1 MVETFSLCGPWTLE
15 EALGQREIPAQVP
28 GSVLHDLLENGLIPD
43 PFQGENEYD
52 ARDLF
57 DRDYAYTRSF
67 QLSAAFLARE
77 HVTLYCQ
84 GLDTLATVYIN
95 GQEAGQADN
104 MHRSWRFD
112 VKRLLR
118 SGENRIRVVFA
129 SPNRFLRQAVAAD
142 PEVTYEAA
150 GTMRGNY
157 ALRKAHCMFGWDWG
171 PHLPDAGIWRP
182 VSLLGVEGARLPSVQ
197 VRQHHQH
204 GRVKLS
210 IQPEPDYVT
219 AQDITYTV
227 ELTGPQGQVEI
238 FEGSPAEILIEHPQ
252 LWWPHGYGEQPL
264 YTLKVTAFSQ
274 GKELD
279 SWQRRIGL
287 RTMTIAREKDEHGES
302 FAHEVNGVK
311 IFAMGAD
318 YIPEDNIL
326 SRVTP
331 QRTRKLLEQCVAANF
346 NCVRVWGGGYYPS
359 DAFYDICDELG
370 LVVWQDFMFACAV
383 YNLTEDF
390 AHNIRAEVID
400 NVKRLRHHASL
411 GLWCG
416 NNEMEMFVDQGE
428 WVRTIKQKADYI
440 RMYEYLIPEVL
451 RKLDPDTFYWPA
463 SPSSGG
469 GFDEPNDPARG
480 DVHYW
485 SVWHGQLPFSEYR
498 KHQFRYLSEFGF
510 ESLPCLSTVKTFA
523 QPEDWNLFSNV
534 MERHQRCARGSMLI
548 LSYLQQ
554 MFLYPTRFETALYAS
569 QLLQGEAI
577 RYGVEHFRRIRG
589 VCMGAVYWQ
598 LNDCWPVASWAS
610 IDYTGRW
617 KALHYYAKRFFAPV
631 LLSCCEEGMLS
642 QEPNINAEPYDM
654 EKSIRLS
661 VANETRQ
668 DRAFVVKWALRDK
681 RGAIQREETISL
693 TVPALSS
700 VWLDKVELPDVDI
713 YEDYVSYDLFEN
725 GQRLS
730 GGTVIFSLPKYF
742 HYADPQLTCRVEGD
756 EIVVT
761 AQAYAKSV
769 EVQNENEDLLLS
781 DNYFDMNAGET
792 RVKVLSGSTENLRLR
807 SVYDIH

>member
-1 MVETFSLCGPWTLE
+1 MC
-15 EALGQREIPAQVP
+15 I
-28 GSVLHDLLENGLIPD
+28 
-43 PFQGENEYD
+43 
-52 ARDLF
+52 RD
-57 DRDYAYTRSF
+57 S
-67 QLSAAFLARE
+67 
-77 HVTLYCQ
+77 
-84 GLDTLATVYIN
+84 
-95 GQEAGQADN
+95 
-104 MHRSWRFD
+104 
-112 VKRLLR
+112 
-118 SGENRIRVVFA
+118 
-129 SPNRFLRQAVAAD
+129 
-142 PEVTYEAA
+142 
-150 GTMRGNY
+150 
-157 ALRKAHCMFGWDWG
+157 
-171 PHLPDAGIWRP
+171 
-182 VSLLGVEGARLPSVQ
+182 
-197 VRQHHQH
+197 
-204 GRVKLS
+204 
-210 IQPEPDYVT
+210 
-219 AQDITYTV
+219 
-227 ELTGPQGQVEI
+227 
-238 FEGSPAEILIEHPQ
+238 
-252 LWWPHGYGEQPL
+252 
-264 YTLKVTAFSQ
+264 
-274 GKELD
+274 
-279 SWQRRIGL
+279 
-287 RTMTIAREKDEHGES
+287 
-302 FAHEVNGVK
+302 
-311 IFAMGAD
+311 
-318 YIPEDNIL
+318 
-326 SRVTP
+326 
-331 QRTRKLLEQCVAANF
+331 
-346 NCVRVWGGGYYPS
+346 
-359 DAFYDICDELG
+359 ICDELG

-700 VWLDKVELPDVDI
+700 VWLDKVGLPDVDI

-742 HYADPQLTCRVEGD
+742 HYADPQLSCRVEGD

>member
-142 PEVTYEAA
+142 PEVTYEAV

-264 YTLKVTAFSQ
+264 YTLKVTAYSQ

-331 QRTRKLLEQCVAANF
+331 ERTRKLLEQCVAANF
-346 NCVRVWGGGYYPS
+346 NCVRMWGGGYYPS
-359 DAFYDICDELG
+359 DEFYDICDELG

-469 GFDEPNDPARG
+469 GFDNPNDPARG

-742 HYADPQLTCRVEGD
+742 HYADPQLSCRVEGD